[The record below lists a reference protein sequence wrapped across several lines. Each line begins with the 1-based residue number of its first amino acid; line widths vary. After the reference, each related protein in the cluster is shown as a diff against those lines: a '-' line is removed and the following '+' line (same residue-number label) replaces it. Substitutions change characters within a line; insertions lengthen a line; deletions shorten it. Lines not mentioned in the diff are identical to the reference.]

1 MSFFCLLSVQVGGVH
16 LAHGHVDA
24 GGPLRVPH
32 PEGRPLGDLQRQQG
46 GDLTEPAKGPG
57 LLVPVQASVI
67 CPEQDEDG
75 LNAYLLSY
83 LHNNIITYFY

>member
-1 MSFFCLLSVQVGGVH
+1 MILLSLRVLPSVQVGGFH

-24 GGPLRVPH
+24 GGSLRVSH

-67 CPEQDEDG
+67 AQCRMRTD
-75 LNAYLLSY
+75 
-83 LHNNIITYFY
+83 